1 MPPVHELPPRARVKA
16 LAGARRRGW
25 GGGMDAERANPPIEP
40 GPEPDTSTAADGQN
54 SDPTLDHDDE
64 PIE

>member
-1 MPPVHELPPRARVKA
+1 
-16 LAGARRRGW
+16 
-25 GGGMDAERANPPIEP
+25 MDAEHEKPPIDP
-40 GPEPDTSTAADGQN
+40 GPEPDTSTAAEGEK

>member
-1 MPPVHELPPRARVKA
+1 
-16 LAGARRRGW
+16 
-25 GGGMDAERANPPIEP
+25 MDADRDKEPIDP
-40 GPEPDTSTAADGQN
+40 GPEPDTSTAAQGEK